1 MIKKISHQEDKQKPE
16 ELEKL
21 LMKMENQDLKTQEE
35 EEVEVEEEVLN
46 PPNQVNQEN
55 KTKKE
60 EEVITVEEEEVNN
73 LVKKEI
79 ELMMIFQFM

>member
-1 MIKKISHQEDKQKPE
+1 MIKKMPHQEDKQKPE

-35 EEVEVEEEVLN
+35 EEVEEEVLN
-46 PPNQVNQEN
+46 PLNQVNQEN

-60 EEVITVEEEEVNN
+60 EEVITVEEEEINN
-73 LVKKEI
+73 LVKKDI